1 MPALNSERHNNILIV
16 DDEPLN
22 RLFLSDLL
30 KMHEINPTE
39 VTNGTEAVQEW
50 QENDYDIILMDIQM
64 PDLSGIDAT
73 KIIRQKEKEQG
84 LPKTPIIAVTAYGT
98 KQAQHACIEAGM
110 DGYIPKPVDI
120 TALLDLIRELH

>member
-1 MPALNSERHNNILIV
+1 MIYARNNNILIV

-22 RLFLSDLL
+22 RLFLVDLL

-39 VTNGTEAVQEW
+39 ATNGNEAVKQW
-50 QENDYDIILMDIQM
+50 QKNDYAVILMDIQM
-64 PDLSGIDAT
+64 PDLNGIDAT

-98 KQAQHACIEAGM
+98 KQAQNDCLDAGM
-110 DGYIPKPVDI
+110 DGYIPKPVNISD
-120 TALLDLIRELH
+120 LLEMIKELH